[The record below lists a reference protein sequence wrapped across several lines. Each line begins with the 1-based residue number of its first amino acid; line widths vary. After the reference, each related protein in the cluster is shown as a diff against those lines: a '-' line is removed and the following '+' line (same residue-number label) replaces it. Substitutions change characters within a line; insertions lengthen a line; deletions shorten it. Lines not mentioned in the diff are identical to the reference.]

1 MVVVS
6 DTEPAVF
13 EALLRFVY
21 TGRVEQ
27 LEERA
32 EELLVLGHR
41 YGLELLKVRPPTAH
55 TAWISMETI
64 KNESLI
70 EEEGWLD
77 LRMEAGVVA
86 MATGRSTFV
95 SPT

>member
-55 TAWISMETI
+55 TAWISMET
-64 KNESLI
+64 KKK
-70 EEEGWLD
+70 
-77 LRMEAGVVA
+77 RV
-86 MATGRSTFV
+86 
-95 SPT
+95 PH